1 MKTTIKEIADR
12 AGVSQ
17 ATVDRVLNERPG
29 VRQRTRDAVL
39 NAAERMG
46 YFGDI
51 EPEPQ
56 RQIRLLFIMPE
67 GENSFM
73 QSLRQFLLMEAQG
86 RTDLAIQIRTVP
98 PQNPAGYVDALRQAT
113 NTCDGLSIIAPDHP
127 EIREEINKLA
137 ASGIK
142 VSTLVS
148 DIPTVSKIG
157 YVGVDNRA
165 AGRLA
170 GLLMGRFLP
179 AAQPGKIGVFIGSP
193 SYRGHEEREMGFRSI
208 ISGDFPD
215 LRIVDFAVIED
226 DRSNAYREARR
237 LLEQKDLVGIY
248 NIGSGNQGIAQA
260 IKECGRAQDIVFIA
274 HDFTEATRTLL
285 LDRTIDA
292 IIDQNPRVEA
302 REVIRNLVANIRG
315 NMEPEYPPRLQA
327 IFKEN
332 MPSA

>member
-12 AGVSQ
+12 AGVSP
-17 ATVDRVLNERPG
+17 ATVDRVLNDRPG

-39 NAAERMG
+39 GAAERLG
-46 YFGDI
+46 YFG
-51 EPEPQ
+51 EVEVTPQ
-56 RQIRLLFIMPE
+56 KSLRLLLILPE

-73 QSLRQFLLMEAQG
+73 QSLRRHLLVQAQE
-86 RTDLAIQIRTVP
+86 TEDVSIQIRNVP
-98 PQNPAGYVDALRQAT
+98 AKEPAGYVEALRNASG
-113 NTCDGLSIIAPDHP
+113 TCEGVGIIAPDHP
-127 EIREEINKLA
+127 EIREEINQLA
-137 ASGIK
+137 RTGIK

-148 DIPTVSKIG
+148 DIPAVSKIG

-179 AAQPGKIGVFIGSP
+179 AGQPGRIGLFIGSP

-208 ISGDFPD
+208 LSGDFPE
-215 LRIVDFAVIED
+215 LRVVDFAVIED
-226 DRSNAYREARR
+226 DRDNAYREARR
-237 LLEQKDLVGIY
+237 LLAQDDLVGIY

-260 IKECGRAQDIVFIA
+260 VKEMGRAKDLVFIA

-302 REVIRNLVANIRG
+302 REVIRNLVAAIRG
-315 NMEPEYPPRLQA
+315 EMEPEYPPRLQA
-327 IFKEN
+327 IFREN
-332 MPSA
+332 MPAS